1 MRRALIGL
9 LCALVS
15 TSCMPVLD
23 GEEYNLAG
31 QEVRLTLLHTSD
43 IHSRLIPY
51 DFAPLKTDTDLGI
64 IPEAGPFGG
73 ATRMAALIKRER
85 QRAERILHLD
95 SGDCF
100 QGAPIFNVNN
110 GEVEF
115 RFLSEVRLDAAVV
128 GNHEFDAGALNF
140 VEKARDFAQFPLLS
154 ANYYWD
160 SPKEPGNNGAA
171 LVTSP
176 YTIRQVQGLR
186 VGVIGMAN
194 LSSLNSIV
202 EGGNSLQVTPLEQN
216 EAVRAYVDLLRP
228 VTDLIVITSHLGLH
242 EDQDVVLGYEA
253 YYEYERA
260 KPFIEREHNPWKILE
275 WSGEEGNLKSVVRV
289 QIPGVSGIDV
299 ILGGHLHVVLNPPQ
313 SIIDPSGRKVLLAHS
328 GAFSKYL
335 GRLELVVKMP
345 EGESVDGAELVS
357 HDYRAFP
364 LDGLWCNDAMRAYYK
379 DNFWDPGEFT
389 AQPAVRRAL
398 EECVN
403 QEDRQT
409 THLLQPYILG
419 MDFNLQL
426 TSIFSYAPRDVARRN
441 NSTGGDSPLGNV
453 AADSMRKRRRVE
465 AEMAITNSLGI
476 RDNLYAGVVSQE
488 AMFNVFPFENTIN
501 IMYLSGVEVQEMLDF
516 VAERSAERG
525 CVSQAQISGA
535 RFTMD
540 CAQVQLNDLRIP
552 CDPDDGGAEKYC
564 PKEGR
569 EGHAPW
575 QCLEDQDGNRCWA
588 HPAIDVQL
596 NGKALDPNGTYRIAV
611 NDYIA
616 KGGSGFRVL
625 KRNTTRIETGIS
637 LRDSLI
643 GYMQGFCNCDDIN
656 AGREDS
662 ATGQRCGTLING
674 TWVVDEQTRGFCR
687 SAQEFKDALAK
698 PAGSC
703 VCREVLGQL
712 VDVDDLD
719 DAVERCG
726 ASAEEI
732 QATCIEGADAKT
744 VGSCTCLQLRGKTT
758 DVPDLDDAVERC
770 GAPGEAIQ
778 AACNTVP
785 AGPYTG
791 RCGCRDALAGT
802 NPSCGTI
809 TPQLRNFCE
818 NPTAMP
824 LANAI
829 EDGRIGRRVK

>member
-9 LCALVS
+9 LCALAS
-15 TSCMPVLD
+15 ASCMPVLE

-51 DFAPLKTDTDLGI
+51 DFAPLKTDTDLGL

-73 ATRMAALIKRER
+73 ATRIAALVKRER
-85 QRAERILHLD
+85 QRADRVLHLD

-100 QGAPIFNVNN
+100 QGAPIFNQNN

-115 RFLSEVRLDAAVV
+115 RFLSDIRLDAAVI

-140 VEKARDFAQFPLLS
+140 VQKARDFAQFPLLA
-154 ANYYWD
+154 ANYAWD
-160 SPKEPGNNGAA
+160 VPTDTTSNNGAA
-171 LVTSP
+171 QVSSP
-176 YTIRQVQGLR
+176 YSIRMIKGLR

-216 EAVRAYVDLLRP
+216 EAARAYVDLLRP
-228 VTDLIVITSHLGLH
+228 VTDLIVIVSHLGLT
-242 EDQDVVLGYEA
+242 EDQDLVLGYEA

-260 KPFIEREHNPWKILE
+260 KPFIEREQNQWQILE
-275 WSGEEGNLKSVVRV
+275 WSGEEGDPKSVVRV

-313 SIIDPSGRKVLLAHS
+313 SITDPSGRKVLLAHS
-328 GAFSKYL
+328 GAFSKYV
-335 GRLELVVKMP
+335 GRLDMVVKVP
-345 EGESVDGAELVS
+345 EQPAMDGAELIS

-364 LDGLWCNDAMRAYYK
+364 LDALWCDDAMRAYYAQ
-379 DNFWDPGEFT
+379 NFWDPGEF
-389 AQPAVRRAL
+389 AIQAGVRQAIENCR
-398 EECVN
+398 N
-403 QEDRQT
+403 QEDRPT

-419 MDFNLQL
+419 MDSNLQL
-426 TSIFSYAPRDVARRN
+426 TSIFSYAPQDVARRN
-441 NSTGGDSPLGNV
+441 NSTGGDSPLGNI

-465 AEMAITNSLGI
+465 AEMAVTNSLGI
-476 RDNLYAGVVSQE
+476 RDNLYAGVVTQE

-501 IMYLSGVEVQEMLDF
+501 IMYLSGVEVQEMFDF

-525 CVSQAQISGA
+525 CVSQAQVSGA

-540 CAQVQLNDLRIP
+540 CAQVQINDLRIP
-552 CDPDDGGAEKYC
+552 CTPGEPVEKWC
-564 PKEGR
+564 PQEDR

-575 QCLEDQDGNRCWA
+575 QCLEDVDGARCWA
-588 HPAIDVQL
+588 HPAIGIQV
-596 NGKALDPNGTYRIAV
+596 NGKPLDPNGTYRIAV

-643 GYMQGFCNCDDIN
+643 GYMQGFCTCDDIN
-656 AGREDS
+656 EGRETS
-662 ATGQRCGTLING
+662 KTGERCGTLING
-674 TWVVDEQTRGFCR
+674 QWVVDEQTRNFCR
-687 SAQEFKDALAK
+687 SAQEFKD
-698 PAGSC
+698 
-703 VCREVLGQL
+703 VLNKQ
-712 VDVDDLD
+712 
-719 DAVERCG
+719 
-726 ASAEEI
+726 
-732 QATCIEGADAKT
+732 
-744 VGSCTCLQLRGKTT
+744 VGSCTCLSTLGKE
-758 DVPDLDDAVERC
+758 DAPSFC
-770 GAPGEAIQ
+770 GVTAEQIQ
-778 AACNTVP
+778 ETCNVP
-785 AGPYTG
+785 AGPFTG
-791 RCGCRDALAGT
+791 RCGCRDALAGN
-802 NPSCGTI
+802 NPICGST
-809 TPQLRNFCE
+809 TPQLRSFCQ

-824 LANAI
+824 IANAL

>member
-9 LCALVS
+9 LCALIS

-23 GEEYNLAG
+23 GEQYDLSG

-43 IHSRLIPY
+43 IHSRLIPF
-51 DFAPLKTDTDLGI
+51 DFAPLKTDVDLGL

-73 ATRMAALIKRER
+73 ATRMAALLKRER
-85 QRAERILHLD
+85 SRSDRVLHLD

-100 QGAPIFNVNN
+100 QGAPIFNLNN

-140 VEKARDFAQFPLLS
+140 VEKARDFAQFPLLA

-160 SPKEPGNNGAA
+160 NHREIGNHGAG

-176 YTIRQVQGLR
+176 YSIRMVKGLR

-216 EAVRAYVDLLRP
+216 EIARAYVDLLRP
-228 VTDLIVITSHLGLH
+228 VTDLILIVSHLGLH
-242 EDQDVVLGYEA
+242 EDQDLVLGYEA

-260 KPFIEREHNPWKILE
+260 RPFIEREHNPWRILE
-275 WSGEEGNLKSVVRV
+275 WSGEEGSPRSVVRV

-313 SIIDPSGRKVLLAHS
+313 SITDPSGRKVLLAHS
-328 GAFSKYL
+328 GAFSKYV

-345 EGESVDGAELVS
+345 EAGAATVDGAELVS

-364 LDGLWCNDAMRAYYK
+364 LDALWCDDAMRAYYK
-379 DNFWDPGEFT
+379 NNFWEAGQFV
-389 AQPAVRRAL
+389 AQPSVRRAI
-398 EECVN
+398 EACRD
-403 QEDRQT
+403 QEDRRT
-409 THLLQPYILG
+409 TGLLQDYILD

-441 NSTGGDSPLGNV
+441 NSTGGDSPLGNI

-476 RDNLYAGVVSQE
+476 RDNLYAGVVTQE

-501 IMYLSGVEVQEMLDF
+501 IMYLSGVEVQEMFDF
-516 VAERSAERG
+516 VAERSSERG
-525 CVSQAQISGA
+525 CVSQAQVSGA

-552 CDPDDGGAEKYC
+552 CDPKDGGAERWC

-575 QCLEDQDGNRCWA
+575 QCLEDQDGSRCWA
-588 HPAIDVQL
+588 HPAIDISI
-596 NGKALDPNGTYRIAV
+596 NGRPLDPNGTYRIAV

-656 AGREDS
+656 AGRETS
-662 ATGQRCGTLING
+662 KTGQQCGTLLNG
-674 TWVVDEQTRGFCR
+674 EWVVDEQIRGFCR
-687 SAQEFKDALAK
+687 QAQEFKDAL
-698 PAGSC
+698 
-703 VCREVLGQL
+703 Q
-712 VDVDDLD
+712 
-719 DAVERCG
+719 
-726 ASAEEI
+726 
-732 QATCIEGADAKT
+732 KT
-744 VGSCTCLQLRGKTT
+744 VGSCTCRELLGNT
-758 DVPDLDDAVERC
+758 DGAAERC
-770 GAPGEAIQ
+770 GVPGLTPESIQ
-778 AACNTVP
+778 TTCSVP

-791 RCGCRDALAGT
+791 RCNCRDALAGT
-802 NPSCGTI
+802 NPTCGVI
-809 TPQLRNFCE
+809 TPQLRSFCE
-818 NPTAMP
+818 NPTAMSI
-824 LANAI
+824 ANAL

>member
-9 LCALVS
+9 LCALIS
-15 TSCMPVLD
+15 ASCMPVLE
-23 GEEYNLAG
+23 GEEYDLAG
-31 QEVRLTLLHTSD
+31 QEVRLTVLHTSD

-51 DFAPLKTDTDLGI
+51 DFAPLKTDTDLGL

-73 ATRMAALIKRER
+73 ATRIAALLKRER
-85 QRAERILHLD
+85 SRSDRVLHLD

-100 QGAPIFNVNN
+100 QGAPIFNLNN

-140 VEKARDFAQFPLLS
+140 VEKARDFAQFPLLA
-154 ANYYWD
+154 ANYAWD
-160 SPKEPGNNGAA
+160 VPADSSSNGAA
-171 LVTSP
+171 HVTSP
-176 YTIRQVQGLR
+176 YSIRMVKGLR
-186 VGVIGMAN
+186 VGIIGMAN

-216 EAVRAYVDLLRP
+216 EIARAYVNLLRP
-228 VTDLIVITSHLGLH
+228 VTDLIVIVSHLGLV
-242 EDQDVVLGYEA
+242 EDQDLVLGYEA

-275 WSGEEGNLKSVVRV
+275 WSGEEGDPKAVVRV

-313 SIIDPSGRKVLLAHS
+313 SITDPSGRKVLLVHS
-328 GAFSKYL
+328 GAFAKYV
-335 GRLELVVKMP
+335 GRLDVVVKVP
-345 EGESVDGAELVS
+345 EEPAVDGAELVS

-364 LDGLWCNDAMRAYYK
+364 LDALWCDDAMRAYYQ
-379 DNFWDPGEFT
+379 DNFWDPGEFST
-389 AQPAVRRAL
+389 QPNVRQAIEACR
-398 EECVN
+398 N
-403 QEDRQT
+403 QEDRRT
-409 THLLQPYILG
+409 TGLLQDYILE

-426 TSIFSYAPRDVARRN
+426 TSIFSFAPRDVARRN
-441 NSTGGDSPLGNV
+441 NSTGGDSPLGNI

-465 AEMAITNSLGI
+465 AEMAVTNSLGI
-476 RDNLYAGVVSQE
+476 RDNLYAGVVTQE
-488 AMFNVFPFENTIN
+488 SMFNVFPFENTIN
-501 IMYLSGVEVQEMLDF
+501 IMYLSGVEIQEMFDF

-540 CAQVQLNDLRIP
+540 CAQVQLNDLRIF

-575 QCLEDQDGNRCWA
+575 QCLEDAEGERCWA
-588 HPAIDVQL
+588 HPAIGIEV
-596 NGKALDPNGTYRIAV
+596 NGKPLDPNGTYRIAV

-643 GYMQGFCNCDDIN
+643 GYMQGLCNCDDVN
-656 AGREDS
+656 AGRETS
-662 ATGQRCGTLING
+662 KTGERCGTLING
-674 TWVVDEQTRGFCR
+674 QWTVDDQTRGFCR
-687 SAQEFKDALAK
+687 QAQEFKDALARK
-698 PAGSC
+698 A
-703 VCREVLGQL
+703 
-712 VDVDDLD
+712 
-719 DAVERCG
+719 
-726 ASAEEI
+726 
-732 QATCIEGADAKT
+732 
-744 VGSCTCLQLRGKTT
+744 GSCTCGETLGK
-758 DVPDLDDAVERC
+758 PGSAARC
-770 GAPGEAIQ
+770 GVTEQELQSTCGTIPPG
-778 AACNTVP
+778 P
-785 AGPYTG
+785 FTG
-791 RCGCRDALAGT
+791 RCSCRDALAGT
-802 NPSCGTI
+802 NPTCGNI
-809 TPQLRNFCE
+809 TPQLRSFCQ
-818 NPTAMP
+818 NPTSMAI
-824 LANAI
+824 ANAN

>member
-9 LCALVS
+9 LCALAS
-15 TSCMPVLD
+15 ASCMPVLE

-51 DFAPLKTDTDLGI
+51 DFAPLKTDTDLGL

-73 ATRMAALIKRER
+73 ATRVAALLKRER
-85 QRAERILHLD
+85 KKADRVLHLD

-100 QGAPIFNVNN
+100 QGAPIFNQNT

-115 RFLSEVRLDAAVV
+115 RFLSDVRLDAAVI

-140 VEKARDFAQFPLLS
+140 VQKARDFAHFPLLA
-154 ANYYWD
+154 ANYAWD
-160 SPKEPGNNGAA
+160 VPSDTASSNGAA
-171 LVTSP
+171 QVSSP
-176 YTIRQVQGLR
+176 YTIRMVKGLR
-186 VGVIGMAN
+186 VAVIGMAN

-216 EAVRAYVDLLRP
+216 EVARAYVDLLRP
-228 VTDLIVITSHLGLH
+228 VTDLIVIVSHLGLT
-242 EDQDVVLGYEA
+242 EDQDLVLGYEG
-253 YYEYERA
+253 YYEYQRA
-260 KPFIEREHNPWKILE
+260 RPFIEREHNPWQILE
-275 WSGEEGNLKSVVRV
+275 WFGDEGSPKSVVRV

-313 SIIDPSGRKVLLAHS
+313 SITDPSGRKVLLAHS
-328 GAFSKYL
+328 GAFSKYV
-335 GRLELVVKMP
+335 GRLDLVVKVP
-345 EGESVDGAELVS
+345 EEPAMDGAELVS

-364 LDGLWCNDAMRAYYK
+364 LDALWCDDAMRAYYSQ
-379 DNFWDPGEFT
+379 NFWDPGEF
-389 AQPAVRRAL
+389 AILPNVRQAIENCR
-398 EECVN
+398 N
-403 QEDRQT
+403 QEDRPT
-409 THLLQPYILG
+409 TELLQPYILG

-441 NSTGGDSPLGNV
+441 NSTGGDSPLGNI

-465 AEMAITNSLGI
+465 AEVAVTNSLGI
-476 RDNLYAGVVSQE
+476 RDNLYAGVVTQE

-501 IMYLSGVEVQEMLDF
+501 IMYLSGVEMQEMFDF

-540 CAQVQLNDLRIP
+540 CAQVQLNDLRVF
-552 CDPDDGGAEKYC
+552 CDPNDGGAEKYC

-575 QCLEDQDGNRCWA
+575 QCLEDVDGTRCWA
-588 HPAIDVQL
+588 HPAIDIQL
-596 NGKALDPNGTYRIAV
+596 NGRPLDPNGTYRIAV

-643 GYMQGFCNCDDIN
+643 GYMQGFCTCDDIN
-656 AGREDS
+656 AGRETS
-662 ATGQRCGTLING
+662 KTGERCGTLING
-674 TWVVDEQTRGFCR
+674 EWVVDDQTRGFCR
-687 SAQEFKDALAK
+687 TAQEFKDALDK
-698 PAGSC
+698 
-703 VCREVLGQL
+703 Q
-712 VDVDDLD
+712 
-719 DAVERCG
+719 
-726 ASAEEI
+726 
-732 QATCIEGADAKT
+732 
-744 VGSCTCLQLRGKTT
+744 VGSCTCLSTLGKE
-758 DVPDLDDAVERC
+758 DAPARC
-770 GAPGEAIQ
+770 GVTAEQIQ
-778 AACNTVP
+778 ETCNMP
-785 AGPYTG
+785 LGPFTG
-791 RCGCRDALAGT
+791 RCGCRDALAGN
-802 NPSCGTI
+802 NPVCGTT
-809 TPQLRNFCE
+809 TPQLRSFCQ

-824 LANAI
+824 IANAV

>member
-1 MRRALIGL
+1 MSRALIGS
-9 LCALVS
+9 LCALVFA
-15 TSCMPVLD
+15 SCMPVLD

-31 QEVRLTLLHTSD
+31 QEVRLTILHSAD

-51 DFAPLKTDTDLGI
+51 DFAPLKTDTDLGL

-73 ATRMAALIKRER
+73 ATRIAALIKRER
-85 QRAERILHLD
+85 SKADRVLHLD

-100 QGAPIFNVNN
+100 QGAPIFNQNN

-115 RFLSEVRLDAAVV
+115 RFLSNLRLDAAVI

-140 VEKARDFAQFPLLS
+140 VQKARDFASFPLLS

-160 SPKEPGNNGAA
+160 VPSDSASSNGAA
-171 LVTSP
+171 QVSSP
-176 YTIRQVQGLR
+176 YTIRMVKGLR

-194 LSSLNSIV
+194 LSSLNSLV
-202 EGGNSLQVTPLEQN
+202 EGGNSLQATPLEQN
-216 EAVRAYVDLLRP
+216 EAARAYVDLLRP
-228 VTDLIVITSHLGLH
+228 VTDLVVVVSHLGLT
-242 EDQDVVLGYEA
+242 EDQQLVLGYEA

-275 WSGEEGNLKSVVRV
+275 WSGEEGNPKSVVRV

-313 SIIDPSGRKVLLAHS
+313 NITDPSGRKVLLVHS
-328 GAFSKYL
+328 GAFAKYV
-335 GRLELVVKMP
+335 GRLDLVVKVP
-345 EGESVDGAELVS
+345 EEPAVDGAELVS

-364 LDGLWCNDAMRAYYK
+364 LDALWCDDAMRAYY
-379 DNFWDPGEFT
+379 DQNFWDPGQF
-389 AQPAVRRAL
+389 AILPNVRQAIETCRD
-398 EECVN
+398 
-403 QEDRQT
+403 QEDRRT
-409 THLLQPYILG
+409 TDLLQSYILG

-453 AADSMRKRRRVE
+453 AADSMRKRNRVE
-465 AEMAITNSLGI
+465 AVMAITNSLGI
-476 RDNLYAGVVSQE
+476 RDNLYAGAVTQE

-501 IMYLSGVEVQEMLDF
+501 IMYLSGVEMQEMFDF

-540 CAQVQLNDLRIP
+540 CAQVQINDLRIP
-552 CDPDDGGAEKYC
+552 CDPNDGGAEKYC

-575 QCLEDQDGNRCWA
+575 QCLEDVDGSRCWA
-588 HPAIDVQL
+588 HPAIAIQVG
-596 NGKALDPNGTYRIAV
+596 GKPLDPNGTYRIAV

-643 GYMQGFCNCDDIN
+643 GYMQGFCTCDDIN
-656 AGREDS
+656 AGRETS
-662 ATGQRCGTLING
+662 KTGEQCGTLING
-674 TWVVDEQTRGFCR
+674 TWVVDDQTKGFCKA
-687 SAQEFKDALAK
+687 AQEFKDALNK
-698 PAGSC
+698 P
-703 VCREVLGQL
+703 
-712 VDVDDLD
+712 
-719 DAVERCG
+719 
-726 ASAEEI
+726 
-732 QATCIEGADAKT
+732 
-744 VGSCTCLQLRGKTT
+744 VGSCTCLDTLGKPDAAATCGVTAEQLQSTCN
-758 DVPDLDDAVERC
+758 VPS
-770 GAPGEAIQ
+770 
-778 AACNTVP
+778 
-785 AGPYTG
+785 GPYTG
-791 RCGCRDALAGT
+791 RCSCRDALAGT
-802 NPSCGTI
+802 NPTCGTT
-809 TPQLRNFCE
+809 TPQLRSFCQ
-818 NPTAMP
+818 NPTSMP
-824 LANAI
+824 IANAN